1 MHGISKITM
10 RARTALTLVTTQ
22 YPSRMVSKLIP
33 VRWCQHVDTWLN
45 WLRSAGRPP
54 STLYLRKSQLR
65 RLAEAHPDA
74 APWSLTAEDLA
85 NWIASHRWDNDTIRS
100 HRSALRSF
108 YAWGVSSGRTA
119 VNPAYGLPSVKA
131 KPGRPKPA
139 PEATWKE
146 AMLAADDRDSLMI
159 RLGAEAGL
167 RCCEIAQVNT
177 SHVEQD
183 LLGYSL
189 RVLGKGSKT
198 RIVPLSSRLALELRA
213 RPSGWVFPGNINGH
227 LSSAYV
233 SKRLSWA
240 LGKGTTGHM
249 LRHRFAS
256 VAYTAERDIRAV
268 QELLGH
274 STPETTA
281 RYTAI
286 PDGALRAAVLA
297 ASA

>member
-1 MHGISKITM
+1 MIPKEM
-10 RARTALTLVTTQ
+10 
-22 YPSRMVSKLIP
+22 PSQWGV
-33 VRWCQHVDTWLN
+33 QVDLWLN
-45 WLRSAGRPP
+45 WLRAAGRPA

-65 RLAEAHPDA
+65 RLAHAYPHAD
-74 APWSLTAEDLA
+74 PWSLTPDELA
-85 NWIASHRWDNDTIRS
+85 GWIAGQQWDNDTIRS

-108 YAWGVSSGRTA
+108 YAWGLSSGRTG
-119 VNPAYGLPSVKA
+119 VNPAHALPSVKA

-139 PEATWKE
+139 QEATWKA
-146 AMLAADDRDSLMI
+146 AMLAADDRDALMI

-167 RCCEIAQVNT
+167 RCCEIAQVHT
-177 SHVEQD
+177 SHVEHD
-183 LLGYSL
+183 LVGYTL

-198 RIVPLSSRLALELRA
+198 RIVPLSPRLALELRS
-213 RPSGWVFPGNINGH
+213 RPPGWVFPGNIEGH

-240 LGKGTTGHM
+240 LGKGVTGHQ

-256 VAYTAERDIRAV
+256 VAYSAERDIRAV

-286 PDGALRAAVLA
+286 PNGALRAAVLA